1 MSRGNGS
8 GFVLGRPTTTISAWT
23 PPSRVDLLAPRLSS
37 VVLGRPEGAAT
48 GRGGPQGGR
57 RRPQGPRR
65 EEEGRPVRALPGAP
79 STPIEVSLS
88 PGPWSA
94 GVEPKPADQRNLTDL
109 LKLCRYG
116 APAA

>member
-1 MSRGNGS
+1 M
-8 GFVLGRPTTTISAWT
+8 
-23 PPSRVDLLAPRLSS
+23 
-37 VVLGRPEGAAT
+37 
-48 GRGGPQGGR
+48 
-57 RRPQGPRR
+57 
-65 EEEGRPVRALPGAP
+65 RALPGAP